1 MMKKATILKISS
13 AILAVLAMASC
24 QQKEWTYE
32 NKLYISGD
40 KVIKTITNIKVNAVD
55 QDIVAS
61 VPKPAESRIDITFAA
76 DESLV
81 STYNEA
87 YYDNAIALPAENYT
101 ISEPSAFIA
110 EGAVASTPVTVSCFG
125 LDLLPK
131 DQVYVLP
138 VTIVSATNIEILSS
152 AKTSYL
158 VFQGGALINV
168 AADFEDNN
176 YIEFE
181 AFEKGLSS
189 VDPYKNLTDFTM
201 EALIN
206 IRQFEPGIQTVMGVE
221 GKLLIRISDNGLE
234 PNQLQVVTP
243 FGNYPT
249 TSDPSTTCALT
260 PNKWTHIA
268 VTGNAESRE
277 VKVYFD
283 GQEVGS
289 DIFSGWS
296 TIDIVTP
303 YQSDKGLQY
312 FHIGYSYEAG
322 REIDG
327 MISECRFWNVTRSQ
341 EEIAANMYDV
351 DPKTEGLL
359 GYWKFNEGSGE
370 TINDRTGNGVNGTAH
385 SYLVWTPVALPE

>member
-1 MMKKATILKISS
+1 MMKTTILKISS

-87 YYDNAIALPAENYT
+87 YYDNAIVLPAENYT
-101 ISEPSAFIA
+101 IAEPNTFIA
-110 EGAVASTPVTVSCFG
+110 EDAVSAAPVTVNCFG
-125 LDLLPK
+125 LDALPK
-131 DQVYVLP
+131 AQVYVLP
-138 VTIVSATNIEILSS
+138 VTVASASNIEVLSS
-152 AKTSYL
+152 AKTTYL

-181 AFEKGLSS
+181 AFNKAQAS
-189 VDPYKNLTDFTM
+189 VNPFKKIENFTM

-206 IRQFEPGIQTVMGVE
+206 IRQFEPGIQSVMGVE

-234 PNQLQVVTP
+234 PNQLQIVTP

-249 TSDPSTTCALT
+249 SSDPSTTCALT

-268 VTGNAESRE
+268 VTGNAETRE

-283 GQEVGS
+283 GQQVGS
-289 DIFSGWS
+289 DIFQSWS
-296 TIDIVTP
+296 TVDLVTP

-322 REIDG
+322 REMDG